1 MRSHSHLGDTMF
13 NEKRDSNIHDGSMEL
28 TVSDNKDNVED
39 GSADG
44 SDQFLDELRGAAK
57 NLMQSPVTM
66 D

>member
-28 TVSDNKDNVED
+28 TVSDNKDNIED
-39 GSADG
+39 ESADG
-44 SDQFLDELRGAAK
+44 SDQFLDELRDAAK